1 MRNMKVW
8 HVPIHL
14 GGNELLV
21 SFGLCAVFDPPKEQ
35 HGGTDRPQYK
45 IQGSRRCA
53 DCVVPFGSA
62 SGTNECSISG
72 GRLTVESIFLQ
83 AREPCESARVHLFHF
98 IRRRV
103 APFKI
108 ECFRVQESEAT
119 KPFGRQHNDRFLL
132 PSFIASHLLGRTI
145 SGSSLAGFVQSLLF
159 AEATHPQQSTR
170 CVKLLVHSFILVH
183 CILINLII
191 IMSELIST
199 ILQPAISNPPLGVVV
214 VMLTTLALLLVGGY
228 WILLHGNHK
237 HNKNRPPRSQTGM
250 WATLSQ
256 FASPRLPWFFLQQ
269 AEAVDFCPVFQL
281 NLPVPQGVYVV
292 TNATVARQI
301 LTHPSS
307 EKTGSFANHA
317 SPISGNVNL
326 LRSLTHSHYW
336 KQVRKGVAP
345 AFSSRQVQRMNAI
358 CRHMVE
364 DWIATTLEPLVDS
377 GGTLDPARGMTRL
390 TTRVICQAAFEYTAS
405 DSEISN
411 FLQHIEVALREFLQ
425 KQQGNQLRR
434 TAVAKWLVPSVQQA
448 HASAQAIRA
457 FAQTMLN
464 AYRRN
469 HPNDDYTGDPQCHS
483 VMRLLVETLDLSEPD
498 RIGEIVT
505 FLVGGYDTTGYTL
518 GSALTLVAQHPHVAT
533 ELQAQLQQAE
543 AKVIQQLDHQNKK
556 HDKKDDER
564 DAKIRSAWAHCDY
577 LHYVIRETFRLYP
590 VAALGA
596 TFRRLDH
603 DFVVPLEE
611 QPPPQPQPDE
621 TTKKDDSSTT
631 TTRMIIP
638 KGAMIATPQIIIHRN
653 PRVFGPTANHYQP
666 HRWATAT
673 PDMVHSLL
681 TFSIGSR
688 TCVAQALA
696 TAEIQSVLPRL
707 LRHYRFSVVE
717 PGQPDFFLS
726 LKIANCKLS
735 VKRVTDAE

>member
-1 MRNMKVW
+1 
-8 HVPIHL
+8 
-14 GGNELLV
+14 
-21 SFGLCAVFDPPKEQ
+21 
-35 HGGTDRPQYK
+35 
-45 IQGSRRCA
+45 
-53 DCVVPFGSA
+53 
-62 SGTNECSISG
+62 
-72 GRLTVESIFLQ
+72 
-83 AREPCESARVHLFHF
+83 
-98 IRRRV
+98 
-103 APFKI
+103 
-108 ECFRVQESEAT
+108 
-119 KPFGRQHNDRFLL
+119 
-132 PSFIASHLLGRTI
+132 
-145 SGSSLAGFVQSLLF
+145 
-159 AEATHPQQSTR
+159 
-170 CVKLLVHSFILVH
+170 
-183 CILINLII
+183 
-191 IMSELIST
+191 MSELIST

-256 FASPRLPWFFLQQ
+256 FASPRLPWFFLHQ

-281 NLPVPQGVYVV
+281 NLPIPQGVYVV

-336 KQVRKGVAP
+336 KHVRKGVAP

-358 CRHMVE
+358 CRHTVE
-364 DWIATTLEPLVDS
+364 DWIATTLEPLVQS
-377 GGTLDPARGMTRL
+377 GGTLDPAREMTRL

-405 DSEISN
+405 ESEVST
-411 FLQHIEVALREFLQ
+411 FLQHIEYALREFFQ

-457 FAQTMLN
+457 FAQTMLDSFR
-464 AYRRN
+464 AK
-469 HPNDDYTGDPQCHS
+469 HPHDDYTGDPQCHS
-483 VMRLLVETLDLSEPD
+483 VMRLLVETLDLSEQD

-518 GSALTLVAQHPHVAT
+518 GSTLTVAT

-543 AKVIQQLDHQNKK
+543 AKVIQQLDHQNNK

-603 DFVVPLEE
+603 DFVVPMQE
-611 QPPPQPQPDE
+611 QPQTDGK
-621 TTKKDDSSTT
+621 KKDDSST

-653 PRVFGPTANHYQP
+653 PRVFGPTANDYQP
-666 HRWATAT
+666 QRWATAT

-707 LRHYRFSVVE
+707 LRHYQFSVVE